1 MSIVLLLLVTG
12 KIIHPTSAEGS
23 GSTVAPTTT
32 TTIITTTTKSSTT
45 RRPTTTEISFLEK
58 YNGLGLIVEGPT
70 VEIKRGIENLIVGI
84 VYPAVKDITK
94 INTELIEITKSI
106 RQIQNTPAL
115 KTKQNAMRVN
125 SSINLMIE
133 DLSSMQKVFFDLS
146 KFVDSNVV
154 LDPNYDCLLEH
165 VIYDADYVEELRS
178 GVLSFMTKIDTTLT
192 AAQVTAKDSRWDVF
206 VNTVIQLKDYI
217 DQASDELGIRITEL
231 DSMTIGKI
239 PQGLTYLLETKQC
252 VKSGQIG
259 EITINYCTEYEYGVF
274 CQLEINSIVNYQEFT
289 RFEPV
294 NYEGTQI
301 RFENNQQ
308 TLLRTT
314 GGSWELLDCNLEL
327 EDQYD
332 ELEKLDEMTICTT
345 KPVHN
350 LCLDYIFTTEYDKIL
365 ANCNFTNKIEPRA
378 ITRTK
383 NGILL
388 MGNDLITRE
397 LSGLTHQ
404 TKMVFPPK
412 YPVHIVTN
420 DDISVTYGEKEIL
433 LKPVMKVP
441 TRKVTY
447 TYLSDDF
454 ISKMKNSAAQRDV
467 IEDIEIQ
474 HIVGI
479 SFMVVIIILIPIVLT
494 LCIIDLKRSRK
505 CLNWCKK
512 NRKNMQEAAQNLAEN
527 RQMLKQKRNRNR
539 SRSRV

>member
-32 TTIITTTTKSSTT
+32 TTITTATTKSSTT

-165 VIYDADYVEELRS
+165 VIYDADYVDELRS

-217 DQASDELGIRITEL
+217 DQASDELGTRIIEL

-397 LSGLTHQ
+397 LSGLTRQ

>member
-1 MSIVLLLLVTG
+1 
-12 KIIHPTSAEGS
+12 
-23 GSTVAPTTT
+23 
-32 TTIITTTTKSSTT
+32 
-45 RRPTTTEISFLEK
+45 
-58 YNGLGLIVEGPT
+58 
-70 VEIKRGIENLIVGI
+70 
-84 VYPAVKDITK
+84 
-94 INTELIEITKSI
+94 
-106 RQIQNTPAL
+106 
-115 KTKQNAMRVN
+115 
-125 SSINLMIE
+125 
-133 DLSSMQKVFFDLS
+133 
-146 KFVDSNVV
+146 
-154 LDPNYDCLLEH
+154 
-165 VIYDADYVEELRS
+165 
-178 GVLSFMTKIDTTLT
+178 
-192 AAQVTAKDSRWDVF
+192 
-206 VNTVIQLKDYI
+206 
-217 DQASDELGIRITEL
+217 
-231 DSMTIGKI
+231 
-239 PQGLTYLLETKQC
+239 
-252 VKSGQIG
+252 
-259 EITINYCTEYEYGVF
+259 
-274 CQLEINSIVNYQEFT
+274 
-289 RFEPV
+289 
-294 NYEGTQI
+294 
-301 RFENNQQ
+301 
-308 TLLRTT
+308 
-314 GGSWELLDCNLEL
+314 
-327 EDQYD
+327 
-332 ELEKLDEMTICTT
+332 
-345 KPVHN
+345 
-350 LCLDYIFTTEYDKIL
+350 
-365 ANCNFTNKIEPRA
+365 
-378 ITRTK
+378 
-383 NGILL
+383 